1 VSEKYS
7 FIDAEKADYPIVK
20 MCAWLKVST
29 SGFYA
34 WRDRPASATARRR
47 ARLAVPVQAIF
58 DASDGTYGYRRI
70 HAALLRQGEDCG
82 PELVR
87 DLMRELGL
95 VPCQP
100 RPWRPTTTQ
109 PGEGGQT
116 IPDLVGRDFT
126 ADAPGTKLVGDIT
139 YLPTWQGFCYLAT
152 VIDCC
157 TKECIGY
164 AIADHMRAELVIDG
178 LRMAARNYQ
187 LQPEAIFHSDHGSQY
202 LSQAFAE
209 AAARLDVRQSVGR
222 VGPASIMPS
231 RNRSMPRSKSSASTA
246 PPTRRGNTP
255 ARMWPGTSGSATIP
269 SDFTRRWATVPHARP
284 IMTTRISGKR
294 PDGTNSSYPKSARW
308 PRPSTTTASA
318 APT

>member
-7 FIDAEKADYPIVK
+7 FIDAEKAYYPIVK
-20 MCAWLKVST
+20 MCGWLTVST

-34 WRDRPASATARRR
+34 WRDRPASTTARRR
-47 ARLAVPVQAIF
+47 AGLARLVQAIF

-87 DLMRELGL
+87 DLMRDLGL

-109 PGEGGQT
+109 PVEAGQT

-139 YLPTWQGFCYLAT
+139 YLPTWQGFSYLAT

-164 AIADHMRAELVIDG
+164 AIADHMRAELVIDA
-178 LRMAARNYQ
+178 LRMAARNYP
-187 LQPEAIFHSDHGSQY
+187 LTPEAIFHSDRGSQGG
-202 LSQAFAE
+202 L
-209 AAARLDVRQSVGR
+209 
-222 VGPASIMPS
+222 
-231 RNRSMPRSKSSASTA
+231 NRSSQHLS
-246 PPTRRGNTP
+246 
-255 ARMWPGTSGSATIP
+255 
-269 SDFTRRWATVPHARP
+269 
-284 IMTTRISGKR
+284 
-294 PDGTNSSYPKSARW
+294 
-308 PRPSTTTASA
+308 
-318 APT
+318 